1 MKKLLVVLLSLGLIV
16 AFSTA
21 ASAVDVKF
29 SGGYYVVGVYDNN
42 PELRKEGGYSRAAFF
57 QRARVQTQFVVAEG
71 LSLTTRFDA
80 LEKQWGQSDS
90 RSMVAADVDKT
101 NSRPY
106 STIPTTSSTTGLTN
120 TAGKNLQE
128 NLEFERGFITFKTAL
143 AQFDVGYQIA
153 GKWGTDFGDS
163 ECTKPRIKFATQA
176 GPLSFLMLYEKNF
189 EADSSSVGSNATG
202 TTSLYRGKTDL
213 DNDMYA
219 VGAIYSFKGGQAGL
233 LFKYVQNSMQRT
245 LIATPYTTEV
255 MGFVPYFKAT
265 VGPVYLEGEATYI
278 KGKMKYDEGT
288 VGVAGDI
295 DLESWNAYLKA
306 QVNMGPAYF
315 GGQIGWVMGD
325 GDGTATKMKNING
338 FSDAGYDWK
347 PTLILNNVDY
357 GTWIP
362 NGKDSGN
369 PYKND
374 PKGFLLYNV
383 FAGVNPTPKLNVE
396 AAVSFASYDK
406 KKYWTNAAR
415 TTSAEL
421 VSADIGTEIDVTA
434 TYKIY
439 DNLSYMVGAGYV
451 FAGSAWKGTDPAN
464 TTLGGDTY
472 MLLNKLTLSF

>member
-90 RSMVAADVDKT
+90 RSMVAADMDKT

-128 NLEFERGFITFKTAL
+128 NLEFERAFITFKTAVGV
-143 AQFDVGYQIA
+143 FDVGYQIA

-219 VGAIYSFKGGQAGL
+219 VGAIYSFKGGQAGAIL
-233 LFKYVQNSMQRT
+233 QYVKNSSTRVSPFGAPPYKVVGMG
-245 LIATPYTTEV
+245 IA
-255 MGFVPYFKAT
+255 PYFKAT
-265 VGPVYLEGEATYI
+265 IGPVYLEGEATYI

-362 NGKDSGN
+362 NGKDSSN
-369 PYKND
+369 YYHNN
-374 PKGFLLYNV
+374 PKGFFLYNV
-383 FAGVNPTPKLNVE
+383 FAGFNPTPKLNME
-396 AAVSFASYDK
+396 AAVSVASYDSK
-406 KKYWTNAAR
+406 KSWNATR
-415 TTSAEL
+415 TAQTEL
-421 VSADIGTEIDVTA
+421 ISDKIGMEIDVTA
-434 TYKIY
+434 TYKIF
-439 DNLSYMVGAGYV
+439 DNLTYMVGAGYI
-451 FAGSAWKGTDPAN
+451 FTGDAWKGTNAAAQVGN
-464 TTLGGDTY
+464 NY